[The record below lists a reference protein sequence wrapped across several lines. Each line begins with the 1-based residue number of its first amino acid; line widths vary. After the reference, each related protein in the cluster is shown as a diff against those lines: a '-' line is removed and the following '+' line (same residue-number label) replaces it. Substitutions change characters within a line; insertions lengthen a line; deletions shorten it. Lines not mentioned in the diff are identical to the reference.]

1 MVRFVVV
8 ALLAGTLVACGG
20 EQGPPGPAPGAV
32 SNRYCS
38 RLDSNLLFEYQV
50 VRFSSGDL
58 QVICSIT
65 DISSEHTASIY
76 YRAGDSGTATALCR
90 LGYDFD
96 VANGGYFDF
105 RADSGERATYADA
118 GSSSNG
124 WVVAFAGTDCV
135 G

>member
-8 ALLAGTLVACGG
+8 ALLAGTLVACDG
-20 EQGPPGPAPGAV
+20 EQGPAPGAV

-38 RLDSNLLFEYQV
+38 QLDGNLLLEYQV
-50 VRFSSGDL
+50 VRFPSGDM

-76 YRAGDSGTATALCR
+76 YRAGDTGTATALCR

-96 VANGGYFDF
+96 VASGGYWDF
-105 RADSGERATYADA
+105 RADAPGERATYSDA
-118 GSSSNG
+118 GSAWNG
-124 WVVAFAGTDCV
+124 FVATFAGTDCV